1 MESIIINYL
10 VMKNSR
16 TNIVILISVF
26 AFSLTGIAQEK
37 KTEDKE
43 LTTFLIEREIPEAG
57 KLSAEQLKGIS
68 QKSCSVLEEMGP
80 EIQWVHS
87 YVAENKVYCIYRAAN
102 EELIR
107 EHAEKGGFPVNM
119 VTRLSTRIDPSTAQ

>member
-1 MESIIINYL
+1 
-10 VMKNSR
+10 MKNSK
-16 TNIVILISVF
+16 TNIVILFSVF

-37 KTEDKE
+37 KAANKE

-68 QKSCSVLEEMGP
+68 QKSCSVLEQMGP

-102 EELIR
+102 EDLIR
-107 EHAEKGGFPVNM
+107 EHAEKGGFPVNA
-119 VTRLSTRIDPSTAQ
+119 VSRLSTRIDPSTAQ

>member
-1 MESIIINYL
+1 
-10 VMKNSR
+10 MKNSK
-16 TNIVILISVF
+16 TNLVILFSVF

-37 KTEDKE
+37 KAANKE

-102 EELIR
+102 EDLIR
-107 EHAEKGGFPVNM
+107 EHAEKGGFPVNA

>member
-1 MESIIINYL
+1 
-10 VMKNSR
+10 MKNSK
-16 TNIVILISVF
+16 TNIVILLSVF
-26 AFSLTGIAQEK
+26 AFSFTGIAQEK
-37 KTEDKE
+37 KTENKE

-68 QKSCSVLEEMGP
+68 QKSCSVLEQMGP

-102 EELIR
+102 EDLIR
-107 EHAEKGGFPVNM
+107 EHAEKGSFPVNA